1 MLIIKNVFRFRIRC
15 HKDVSYWLKKEL
27 ESKHIFI
34 VNRENFIYKNIKDC
48 PDIED
53 CYFECE
59 STEEDLNA
67 LIDSLKEYHKG
78 VISISIYTTKD
89 WTER

>member
-34 VNRENFIYKNIKDC
+34 VNRSFFIYDINDC
-48 PDIED
+48 DIED

-59 STEEDLNA
+59 STEEDLNT

-89 WTER
+89 WAER

>member
-1 MLIIKNVFRFRIRC
+1 MLFIKNVFRFRIRC
-15 HKDVSYWLKKEL
+15 HIDVCEWLKEEL

-34 VNRENFIYKNIKDC
+34 VNRSYFIHNNNDR
-48 PDIED
+48 DIEV

-89 WTER
+89 WAER

>member
-1 MLIIKNVFRFRIRC
+1 MLFIKNVLRFRIRC
-15 HKDVSYWLKKEL
+15 HKDVYEWLQEEL

-34 VNRENFIYKNIKDC
+34 VNRSFFIYDINDC
-48 PDIED
+48 DIED

-89 WTER
+89 WAER

>member
-1 MLIIKNVFRFRIRC
+1 MKKKKNVFRFRIRC

-34 VNRENFIYKNIKDC
+34 VNRSFFRSKINDC
-48 PDIED
+48 DIEN

>member
-15 HKDVSYWLKKEL
+15 H
-27 ESKHIFI
+27 
-34 VNRENFIYKNIKDC
+34 
-48 PDIED
+48 
-53 CYFECE
+53 
-59 STEEDLNA
+59 EEDLNA

-89 WTER
+89 WAER

>member
-1 MLIIKNVFRFRIRC
+1 MLIIKNVITFRIRC
-15 HKDVSYWLKKEL
+15 HSDVYDWLKNEL
-27 ESKHIFI
+27 NS
-34 VNRENFIYKNIKDC
+34 KNIDIRHKSFYR
-48 PDIED
+48 DIES

-89 WTER
+89 WAER

>member
-1 MLIIKNVFRFRIRC
+1 MLFIKNVFRFKIRC
-15 HKDVSYWLKKEL
+15 HKDVYEWLKEEL
-27 ESKHIFI
+27 ESKHILI
-34 VNRENFIYKNIKDC
+34 VNRSFFIYDINDC
-48 PDIED
+48 NIED

-89 WTER
+89 WAER

>member
-1 MLIIKNVFRFRIRC
+1 MLFIKNVFRFRIRC
-15 HKDVSYWLKKEL
+15 NEGVYEWLKEEL

-34 VNRENFIYKNIKDC
+34 VNRSFFRSDINNC
-48 PDIED
+48 DIED

-67 LIDSLKEYHKG
+67 LIDSLKEHHKG

-89 WTER
+89 WAER

>member
-1 MLIIKNVFRFRIRC
+1 MLFIKNVFRFRIRC
-15 HKDVSYWLKKEL
+15 HKDVYEWLKEEL

-34 VNRENFIYKNIKDC
+34 VNRSFFVYNNNDC
-48 PDIED
+48 DIEY

-78 VISISIYTTKD
+78 VISITIYNTKD
-89 WTER
+89 LTQRE

>member
-15 HKDVSYWLKKEL
+15 NKDVWEWLKEEL

-34 VNRENFIYKNIKDC
+34 VNRRFFVHNNNDLNI
-48 PDIED
+48 EV
-53 CYFECE
+53 CYFDCE
-59 STEEDLNA
+59 AAEEDLNA

-78 VISISIYTTKD
+78 VISISIYTTKN

>member
-1 MLIIKNVFRFRIRC
+1 MLFIKNVFRFRIRC
-15 HKDVSYWLKKEL
+15 HKDAYEWLKEER

-34 VNRENFIYKNIKDC
+34 VNRSFFTYDINDC
-48 PDIED
+48 DIED

-89 WTER
+89 WAER

>member
-1 MLIIKNVFRFRIRC
+1 MLFIKNVFRFRIRC
-15 HKDVSYWLKKEL
+15 HKDVYEWLKEEL

-34 VNRENFIYKNIKDC
+34 VNRSFFRSNINDC
-48 PDIED
+48 DIED

-89 WTER
+89 WAER

>member
-15 HKDVSYWLKKEL
+15 HKDVAYWLKEEL

-34 VNRENFIYKNIKDC
+34 VNRKFFICNINDC
-48 PDIED
+48 DIED

-67 LIDSLKEYHKG
+67 LIDSLKECHKG

-89 WTER
+89 WAER

>member
-89 WTER
+89 LTQR

>member
-1 MLIIKNVFRFRIRC
+1 MLFIKNVFRFRIRC
-15 HKDVSYWLKKEL
+15 QKDVSEWLKEEL

-34 VNRENFIYKNIKDC
+34 VNRSFFIYNNNDC
-48 PDIED
+48 DIED

>member
-1 MLIIKNVFRFRIRC
+1 MLFIKNVFRFKIRC
-15 HKDVSYWLKKEL
+15 HKDVYKWLKEEL

-34 VNRENFIYKNIKDC
+34 VNRSFFTYNIDDC
-48 PDIED
+48 DIED

-67 LIDSLKEYHKG
+67 LIDSLKAYHKG
-78 VISISIYTTKD
+78 VISISIYNTKD

>member
-1 MLIIKNVFRFRIRC
+1 MLIIKNAFRFRIRC

-34 VNRENFIYKNIKDC
+34 VNRSFFTYDINDC
-48 PDIED
+48 NIED
-53 CYFECE
+53 CCFECE

-89 WTER
+89 WAER

>member
-1 MLIIKNVFRFRIRC
+1 MLIIKNVITFRIRC
-15 HKDVSYWLKKEL
+15 HSDVYDWLKNEL
-27 ESKHIFI
+27 NS
-34 VNRENFIYKNIKDC
+34 KNIDIRHKNFYR
-48 PDIED
+48 DIES
-53 CYFECE
+53 CFFECE

-89 WTER
+89 WAER